1 MRAAIRI
8 LSLYP
13 EILNIYGDRGNLIT
27 LVQRARWHGLEPVV
41 TEASAGEVVDFR
53 RYDLVAIGGGQ
64 DREQKLIAADFKDA
78 KGPSLAEAV
87 REGVAVLAVCGA
99 YQLMGKYYR
108 TAQGEEIPGLGIFD
122 AWTEAGPRRMTGDV
136 VVETDLL
143 GGTRTLVGFENHSG
157 RTFLGPS
164 ARPLGRVLRGH
175 GNNGEDGYEGIVHRS
190 AIGTYLHGSLLPKN
204 PHLADWLLQRALD
217 YRYGGSVRLGR
228 LDDEIE
234 ERAHRAMVRRLL
246 G

>member
-13 EILNIYGDRGNLIT
+13 EILNIYGDRGNLIA
-27 LVQRARWHGLEPVV
+27 LVQRARWHGLEPDV
-41 TEASAGEVVDFR
+41 TEASIGDPVDVR
-53 RYDLVAIGGGQ
+53 AYDLVAIGGGQ
-64 DREQKLIAADFKDA
+64 DREQKLIAADFRDE

-87 REGVAVLAVCGA
+87 QEGVAVLAVCGA

-108 TAQGEEIPGLGIFD
+108 TAQGEDIPGLGIFD
-122 AWTEAGPRRMTGDV
+122 AWTEAGPRRMIGDV
-136 VVETDLL
+136 VVETDLVA
-143 GGTRTLVGFENHSG
+143 GTRTLVGFENHSG
-157 RTFLGPS
+157 RTFLGPTV
-164 ARPLGRVLRGH
+164 RPLGRVLRGH
-175 GNNGEDGYEGIVHRS
+175 GNNGGDGHEGIVHRS

-217 YRYGGSVRLGR
+217 HRYGGSVRLGR
-228 LDDEIE
+228 LDDQIE
-234 ERAHRAMVRRLL
+234 ERAHAAMVRRLL